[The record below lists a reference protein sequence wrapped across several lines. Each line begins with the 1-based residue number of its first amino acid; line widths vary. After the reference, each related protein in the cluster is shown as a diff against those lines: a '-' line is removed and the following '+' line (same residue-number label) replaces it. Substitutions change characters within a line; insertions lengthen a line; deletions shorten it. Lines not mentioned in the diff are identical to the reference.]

1 MTGRKGT
8 FMLDPMEA
16 VPAFP
21 AITWSDLE
29 AIYEDLAIT
38 KVEREA
44 VQHLLTITRLMSPHL
59 SPLDLMR
66 EIICIAFVL
75 TPASDQSPNAGK
87 SRRWPDPK
95 PSG

>member
-1 MTGRKGT
+1 M
-8 FMLDPMEA
+8 FDPMEM

-21 AITWSDLE
+21 AISWNDLE

-38 KVEREA
+38 QLEKEA
-44 VQHLLTITRLMSPHL
+44 VQHLLTVTRLLSHHL

-75 TPASDQSPNAGK
+75 TPASDHSPNRRAIRHVAG
-87 SRRWPDPK
+87 PE

>member
-1 MTGRKGT
+1 M
-8 FMLDPMEA
+8 FDPMET

-21 AITWSDLE
+21 AISWSDLE

-38 KVEREA
+38 KAEKEA
-44 VQHLLTITRLMSPHL
+44 VQHLLTVTRLMSPHL

-75 TPASDQSPNAGK
+75 TPASDPPPNA
-87 SRRWPDPK
+87 SSLPRRPGPK

>member
-1 MTGRKGT
+1 M
-8 FMLDPMEA
+8 FDPTEA

-21 AITWSDLE
+21 AISWSDLE

-38 KVEREA
+38 RVEKEA

-66 EIICIAFVL
+66 EIICIALVL
-75 TPASDQSPNAGK
+75 TPASDPSPSGYAPP
-87 SRRWPDPK
+87 RRVGPK
-95 PSG
+95 PNG

>member
-1 MTGRKGT
+1 
-8 FMLDPMEA
+8 MLDPMEA

-75 TPASDQSPNAGK
+75 TPASDQSPTAGK

>member
-1 MTGRKGT
+1 M
-8 FMLDPMEA
+8 FDPSEA

-21 AITWSDLE
+21 AISWSDLE

-38 KVEREA
+38 EVEREA
-44 VQHLLTITRLMSPHL
+44 VQHLLAITRLLSRHL

-75 TPASDQSPNAGK
+75 TPASDLSPSGETFNRAAG
-87 SRRWPDPK
+87 RK

>member
-1 MTGRKGT
+1 
-8 FMLDPMEA
+8 MLDPSDT

-21 AITWSDLE
+21 AISWSDLE

-38 KVEREA
+38 PVEKEA
-44 VQHLLTITRLMSPHL
+44 VQHLLTITRLMSHHL

-75 TPASDQSPNAGK
+75 TPASDHSPNARMFLGMD
-87 SRRWPDPK
+87 PVVPK

>member
-1 MTGRKGT
+1 M
-8 FMLDPMEA
+8 FEPMEM

-21 AITWSDLE
+21 AISWSDLE

-38 KVEREA
+38 PAEQEA
-44 VQHLLTITRLMSPHL
+44 VQHLLKITRLLSCHL

-75 TPASDQSPNAGK
+75 TPASDHSPSGRDLPRKAG
-87 SRRWPDPK
+87 PK